1 MVDFDSQLMGEC
13 FWKSSLMSKVI
24 PGGSPWCL
32 GPPRGVH
39 PCVTNGWNLA
49 HPGRC
54 GLTCKEVGSVDQ
66 DLFLSLSEGE
76 KAGARGTCYTYIYIH
91 TWFILFTCWWNWI
104 FLGSYF
110 NCQFNKR
117 ECSPLAESDVYPLVY
132 HPVRTVRSW
141 KEVQLYDASR
151 APPLNFVNI
160 GRRLGTRWDWNV
172 HWFPCGFALQEWT
185 FPIVFKKMFWLFRR
199 STEGVDVPN
208 NIWMHI
214 VIVCDTDI
222 LAYNLRTGNNC

>member
-76 KAGARGTCYTYIYIH
+76 KAGARGTCYTYIFIYTYMIYSIYMLVELDFFGFLFQLSVQQKGMLATCGKWCLSLSVSPCQDRAQLKGSPVVRRFEGTSAEFRQHWQEAGH
-91 TWFILFTCWWNWI
+91 TMGLKRALISVWLRFTRMDISDCFQEDVLAVSQVNGRCW
-104 FLGSYF
+104 
-110 NCQFNKR
+110 CAK
-117 ECSPLAESDVYPLVY
+117 
-132 HPVRTVRSW
+132 
-141 KEVQLYDASR
+141 
-151 APPLNFVNI
+151 
-160 GRRLGTRWDWNV
+160 
-172 HWFPCGFALQEWT
+172 
-185 FPIVFKKMFWLFRR
+185 
-199 STEGVDVPN
+199 
-208 NIWMHI
+208 
-214 VIVCDTDI
+214 
-222 LAYNLRTGNNC
+222 